1 MIKLKSREE
10 IEKIKESC
18 TIVSCVLKELSDLVK
33 PGITTNELDSIAE
46 KRILSRNA
54 KPAFKGYRGFPKTLC
69 TSVNDEI
76 VHGIPS
82 ARVLKAGDIISID
95 CGVLKDGFYG
105 DGAIT
110 VPVAEI
116 DEDSKRLLR
125 VTKEALLLGIEQAKI
140 GNHILDIS
148 RAIQDKV
155 EMESF
160 SIVREFVG
168 HGIGRDL
175 HEDPQVPN
183 YVLQCDSPLV
193 EPGTVIAIEPM
204 VTFGKPDVIISKDGW
219 TAQTKD
225 RSRSAHFEHTVAIT
239 NEGTLILTNYSGDF

>member
-18 TIVSCVLKELSDLVK
+18 TIVSCVLMEISDLVK

-54 KPAFKGYRGFPKTLC
+54 KPAFKGYKGFPKTLC

-82 ARVLKAGDIISID
+82 ARVLKSGDIVSID
-95 CGVLKDGFYG
+95 CGVLKDEFYG

-110 VPVAEI
+110 VPVDEI
-116 DEDSKRLLR
+116 DESSKILLR
-125 VTKEALLLGIEQAKI
+125 VTQEALLLGIEQAKI
-140 GNHILDIS
+140 GNRISDIS
-148 RAIQDKV
+148 RAIQEKV
-155 EMESF
+155 EMENY

-168 HGIGRDL
+168 HGIGREL
-175 HEDPQVPN
+175 HEEPQVPN
-183 YVLQCDSPLV
+183 YILKNDSPII
-193 EPGTVIAIEPM
+193 EAGTVIAIEPM
-204 VTFGKPDVIISKDGW
+204 VTIGKPEVVMAKDGW
-219 TAQTKD
+219 TALTKD
-225 RSRSAHFEHTVAIT
+225 H
-239 NEGTLILTNYSGDF
+239 